1 MRRSITISLS
11 LIQVNDTPPL
21 RRYEGSSESS
31 FTMKQSFKQ
40 IGSEEWEMETQNL
53 VRHADDGTYETL
65 VLGADKPVLVDFWA
79 PWCGPCRAIAPVL
92 EELASDYAGRLE
104 VVKVNV
110 DESPGTASR
119 YGVRSIPTLH
129 LLKGGKILGSQV
141 GLAKKADL
149 ATLID
154 AHL

>member
-1 MRRSITISLS
+1 
-11 LIQVNDTPPL
+11 
-21 RRYEGSSESS
+21 
-31 FTMKQSFKQ
+31 
-40 IGSEEWEMETQNL
+40 METQNL

-110 DESPGTASR
+110 DEYPGTASL

-129 LLKGGKILGSQV
+129 LIKGGKILGSRV
-141 GLAKKADL
+141 GLAKKGEL
-149 ATLID
+149 AALID
-154 AHL
+154 GHL